1 MPRVLRFGWIPVVLL
16 FAALLAAG
24 PAGAATDTVYI
35 ADITGAVYQFDVA
48 SGNSS
53 PYLINAQL
61 QGAVGVVQEP
71 SGDLLVSTTGSNTL
85 WRIDHVS
92 KALTVLSAHGLMQ
105 NPTLMGLIGPEAFV
119 ADPVALSIIG
129 VNRSTGAQR
138 TVVSGGLS
146 NGGPWMCAGS
156 DGFLYVSR
164 NSNTTIVRVDPA
176 TGVEHGVAAG
186 GQLSNILGITY
197 GPDNFL
203 YVCCGGTHKLIR
215 VDPSNGQQ
223 LLVTTVSAG
232 NPYGISAGPDGYLW
246 VGIEAS
252 NKLVRV
258 HPVNGAQTPYTITG
272 MSAPYGVLAVGSATG
287 LPSPPGAPLTCS
299 ASDDRPDSVVVQWT
313 AGSGQI
319 DGYQIDRDGTTIAT
333 LASTVSRYAERPT
346 AGPHNYCVRAIN
358 LGGSSGPTCDS
369 GQLKVFVS
377 QPHLDF
383 VRDVPN
389 DQGGKVMLGWTRSDL
404 DVPGGT
410 ITGYR
415 VWRRLPAAPSLS
427 PASFRGR
434 EIRTFGFGP
443 QTEYWEALTTLPVGH
458 LDAYGYVAPT
468 LQDSLP
474 GSNPKTAFFI
484 SALTNN
490 PDTFY
495 SSNVDSGYSVDN
507 LAPDI
512 PQGIQGA
519 YLASGGV
526 KIQWLPS
533 RAADLGLYRV
543 YRGVSENFTPA
554 EFNRI
559 GETTDTTLV
568 DPSGAAY
575 YYKLSAVDVHG
586 NESGFALLKPSEI
599 PVAALLQ
606 TFEADPIES
615 GIKVSI
621 DLAAA
626 MSSVGIRLWRSLT
639 ESRLGAVALTPDAV
653 PVSGTHFE
661 FLDAEAP
668 KDRVWYWAD
677 LDGPN
682 GFEVSFGPITAL
694 AYGALPTTILL
705 APQPNPSL
713 SNVSFSYTVGS
724 DLAGSGEVSVRLA
737 LYDVRGKLVRTLVSG
752 TAPVG
757 SYHQVWDGNDER
769 GVRVRTGAY
778 QYKLQVGAQA
788 RSGNIIRL

>member
-1 MPRVLRFGWIPVVLL
+1 MLGLALL
-16 FAALLAAG
+16 FAFAPPASAG
-24 PAGAATDTVYI
+24 TETVYI
-35 ADITGAVYQFDVA
+35 ADINGAVYQYDVA

-53 PYLINAQL
+53 PYLINGQL
-61 QGAVGVVQEP
+61 QGAVGIVQEP
-71 SGDLLVSTTGSNTL
+71 TGDLLVSTVGSNTI
-85 WRIDHVS
+85 WRIDHTT
-92 KALTVLSAHGLMQ
+92 KAMTVVAANGLMQ
-105 NPTLMGLIGPEAFV
+105 NPTLMGLIGPESFV
-119 ADPVALSIIG
+119 ADPVALKIIG
-129 VNRSTGAQR
+129 VDRTTGAQR
-138 TVVSGGLS
+138 AVVNGGLS

-164 NSNTTIVRVDPA
+164 NSNTTIVRVDPS
-176 TGVEHGVAAG
+176 TGNEHGVAVG

-203 YVCCGGTHKLIR
+203 YVCCGGVRRIVR
-215 VDPSNGQQ
+215 VDPSNGNQV
-223 LLVTTVSAG
+223 LIATVAAG

-246 VGIEAS
+246 VGIEQT

-258 HPVNGAQTPYTITG
+258 HPVNGSQTAFTITG
-272 MSAPYGVLAVGSATG
+272 MSAPYGILALGTASA
-287 LPSPPGAPLTCS
+287 LPPPPGAPATCS

-319 DGYQIDRDGTTIAT
+319 DAYQIDRDGTTVGNVGA
-333 LASTVSRYAERPT
+333 TVSRYAERPT
-346 AGPHNYCVRAIN
+346 AGVHNYCVRAVN
-358 LGGSSGPTCDS
+358 LGGSSGPTCDN

-377 QPHLDF
+377 QPQLDF

-415 VWRRLPAAPSLS
+415 VWRRLPVAPSLS
-427 PASFRGR
+427 PSSLRGG

-443 QTEYWEALTTLPVGH
+443 QTEYWEALVTLPVAH
-458 LDAYGYVAPT
+458 LDGYGYVAPT
-468 LQDSLP
+468 FQDSLP
-474 GSNPKTAFFI
+474 GSNPKTAFFV

-495 SSNVDSGYSVDN
+495 NSNVDSGYSVDN

-519 YLASGGV
+519 YLVSGGV

-533 RAADLGLYRV
+533 HAPDVALYQV
-543 YRGVSENFTPA
+543 YRGASQDFTPA
-554 EFNRI
+554 DFNRI
-559 GETTDTTLV
+559 GTTTDTTLV

-606 TFEADPIES
+606 TFQADPEES
-615 GIKVSI
+615 GVKVTV
-621 DLAAA
+621 DLAAP

-682 GFEVSFGPITAL
+682 GFQVSFGPITAL

-713 SNVSFSYTVGS
+713 ASVDFSYTVGS
-724 DLAGSGEVSVRLA
+724 DQAGSGETPVKLV

-769 GVRVRTGAY
+769 GARLGTGVY
-778 QYKLQVGAQA
+778 QYKLQVGAQS
-788 RSGNIIRL
+788 RSGKVIRL